1 MYAVSASMMLPAAV
15 PVAAAKA
22 PVVSQVKDP
31 FVLHGLNYITAYL
44 YEGDS
49 LQLRSTVPSSK
60 LNRISGSYRWVLHT
74 ITSTSVFLSELRYLP
89 IYIRGVGYSQF
100 MLPEPSAV
108 SPRHI
113 RSQRVSHRRQ
123 SLTFDFKD
131 VS

>member
-1 MYAVSASMMLPAAV
+1 MKSKILRKLCVYAVSASMMLPAAV

-60 LNRISGSYRWVLHT
+60 LNRISGSYRWYPT
-74 ITSTSVFLSELRYLP
+74 IPELSA
-89 IYIRGVGYSQF
+89 F
-100 MLPEPSAV
+100 
-108 SPRHI
+108 PRMEE
-113 RSQRVSHRRQ
+113 SQRKSVHPR
-123 SLTFDFKD
+123 L
-131 VS
+131 